1 MTYSFDDGTGY
12 TSDVLCTDLTTAV
25 IRPEQ
30 RECMRSVFAPVG
42 IVINDWSTGG
52 KGGTTRSVSVIIVN
66 DLNEDVT
73 KTVTVTLYKNHKESE
88 LEKITSVTKTISA
101 KAMEVT
107 KATEFLLEMPADGGN
122 YTIVASYDVEG
133 ENPICSTRYVVL
145 SKGEGT
151 VIPPEA
157 EENPPVTEEYSF
169 LFYGYMDLG
178 RSYRLGSGCRSGS
191 GHHHSPQ
198 K

>member
-1 MTYSFDDGTGY
+1 
-12 TSDVLCTDLTTAV
+12 
-25 IRPEQ
+25 
-30 RECMRSVFAPVG
+30 
-42 IVINDWSTGG
+42 
-52 KGGTTRSVSVIIVN
+52 
-66 DLNEDVT
+66 
-73 KTVTVTLYKNHKESE
+73 
-88 LEKITSVTKTISA
+88 
-101 KAMEVT
+101 MEVT